1 MKANKVLEI
10 EILPDKI
17 KHQFSSPVSLRKVFE
32 ELNLH
37 LLYPCGGNHSCG
49 KCAVQF
55 IGQYPDPTYQDSLFF
70 TPQEIRQ
77 GWRLSCFTQLGQ
89 SSTVLI
95 PDENRLNHL
104 TGLKTSVI
112 EQIPVQP
119 PVRKYFLKLPV
130 AEGLEN
136 LKSDVQLVQEELERA
151 CQIRAAVLLSVLRRL
166 PAVLRENDYQVTVTV
181 RDRDIIDVEGGNTTE
196 QAYGL
201 AIDLGTTTVVVSLH
215 HLLSGETIDIAA
227 SINPQAR
234 FGSDLISRLTYIS
247 QQADGLEHLHKVM
260 VQGINSLITDLCK
273 MHQVDTNNVY
283 MMTVSG
289 NAGMNHLLLGV
300 NPQSLALAPYT
311 PVFKELRK
319 ERASELDL
327 AINAEAGIVIT
338 PNLGGF
344 VGGDVLADMLVAG
357 FGKKAG
363 ESKLLIDIG
372 TNCEVVIETDSS
384 RLTASSPAGPALEGA
399 SISFGMRAES
409 GAIYDAHWQGSEL
422 LVETIDD
429 EPARGICGSGLFHL
443 IDVLIQKKIIKPA
456 GKWNDRSALADAE
469 TREFYRQRMGLYRGE
484 YALLIAGV
492 LQGAKR
498 NIYLTQTDI
507 RAFQLAKS
515 AITSAW
521 QVLCRLAEIQPL
533 AIENVYLAGA
543 FGNFIRPQTAV
554 DLKLVPALDL
564 NRIHFIGNASLE
576 GARRILLDQDQL
588 QQVDKLATGTRF
600 VELAGRADFQDL
612 YVQNMM
618 LYE

>member
-1 MKANKVLEI
+1 M
-10 EILPDKI
+10 
-17 KHQFSSPVSLRKVFE
+17 
-32 ELNLH
+32 
-37 LLYPCGGNHSCG
+37 
-49 KCAVQF
+49 
-55 IGQYPDPTYQDSLFF
+55 
-70 TPQEIRQ
+70 
-77 GWRLSCFTQLGQ
+77 
-89 SSTVLI
+89 
-95 PDENRLNHL
+95 
-104 TGLKTSVI
+104 
-112 EQIPVQP
+112 
-119 PVRKYFLKLPV
+119 PV
-130 AEGLEN
+130 AEGLQN
-136 LKSDVQLVQEELERA
+136 LKCDIQLVQEEIEREY
-151 CQIRAAVLLSVLRRL
+151 QIRATVSLPVLRRL
-166 PAVLRENDYQVTVTV
+166 PEVLRENDYQVTVTV
-181 RDRDIIDVEGGNTTE
+181 MDQEIIDVEGGNTVE
-196 QAYGL
+196 QAFGL

-247 QQADGLEHLHKVM
+247 QQADGLEHLHKVII
-260 VQGINSLITDLCK
+260 QGINSLVAELCK
-273 MHQVDTNNVY
+273 IHQVATNNVY
-283 MMTVSG
+283 LMTLSG
-289 NAGMNHLLLGV
+289 NAGMNHLFLGI

-319 ERASELDL
+319 ERAADL
-327 AINAEAGIVIT
+327 GLAVSTGANILIT

-357 FGKKAG
+357 FGQKDKK
-363 ESKLLIDIG
+363 SKLLIDIG
-372 TNCEVVIETDSS
+372 TNCEVVVETDSI
-384 RLTASSPAGPALEGA
+384 RMTASSPAGPALEGA

-422 LVETIDD
+422 LVDTIDD

-443 IDVLIQKKIIKPA
+443 IDVLIQKKIIKST
-456 GKWNDRSALADAE
+456 GKWNEQSDLDTAE
-469 TREFYRQRMGLYRGE
+469 IIEFYRQRMGLYRGE
-484 YALLIAGV
+484 HALLIEGV

-521 QVLCRLAEIQPL
+521 QVLCQLAGIQPL
-533 AIENVYLAGA
+533 AIEDVYLAGA
-543 FGNFIRPQTAV
+543 FGNFIRPRTAV
-554 DLKLVPALDL
+554 DLKLVPAIDL

-588 QQVDKLATGTRF
+588 KQVDWLAASTRF

-612 YVQNMM
+612 YVQNMI

>member
-1 MKANKVLEI
+1 MKANKALEI

-17 KHQFSSPVSLRKVFE
+17 KRRFPSTVSLRKVFE

-55 IGQYPDPTYQDSLFF
+55 MGRYPDPTYQDSLFF
-70 TPQEIRQ
+70 TPQEIQQ
-77 GWRLSCFTQLGQ
+77 GWRLSCMTQISQ

-104 TGLKTSVI
+104 SGLKTSVT
-112 EQIPVQP
+112 EQIAVRP
-119 PVRKYFLKLPV
+119 PVKKYFLKLPV

-136 LKSDVQLVQEELERA
+136 LKSDTQLVQEEIERGY
-151 CQIRAAVLLSVLRRL
+151 QIQAAVSLSVLRRL
-166 PAVLRENDYQVTVTV
+166 PAVLRENNYQVTVTLM
-181 RDRDIIDVEGGNTTE
+181 DQEIIDVEGGNRIE

-247 QQADGLEHLHKVM
+247 QQTDGLEHLHKVII
-260 VQGINSLITDLCK
+260 QGINSLVAGLCK
-273 MHQVDTNNVY
+273 IHQVDMHNVY
-283 MMTVSG
+283 LLTLSG
-289 NAGMNHLLLGV
+289 NAGMNHLLLGI

-319 ERASELDL
+319 ERATALGL
-327 AINAEAGIVIT
+327 TANPEANILIM

-357 FGKKAG
+357 FGKKAK

-372 TNCEVVIETDSS
+372 TNCEVVVETDSI

-422 LVETIDD
+422 LVNTIDD

-443 IDVLIQKKIIKPA
+443 VDVLIQKKIIRPT
-456 GKWNDRSALADAE
+456 GKWSEKRDLDTAE
-469 TREFYRQRMGLYRGE
+469 ATEFFRQRMGLYRGE
-484 YALLIAGV
+484 YALLINGV

-521 QVLCRLAEIQPL
+521 QVLCRLAEIRPL
-533 AIENVYLAGA
+533 VIEDVYLAGA

-554 DLKLVPALDL
+554 DLKLVPAIDL

-588 QQVDKLATGTRF
+588 KQVDRLTATTRF